1 MRVLLLLCVM
11 LCVGAQRV
19 AIRPNATKGEL
30 GVLLAGRIRA
40 AMREIQGL
48 LSDVAAIE
56 LAAPSARVFHR
67 RELKSAVSVLQPFRR
82 ELETTP
88 EPFRRELE
96 EEPATSPPSGWTEAP
111 DGV

>member
-1 MRVLLLLCVM
+1 M

-67 RELKSAVSVLQPFRR
+67 RELKSAVSVLEPFRR
-82 ELETTP
+82 ELEEETTP

-96 EEPATSPPSGWTEAP
+96 EEPASSPPSGWTEAP